1 MHRPQKPASI
11 LVDSDIEH
19 KRRIETQRS
28 LPNSAK
34 MSSAQIPRNIGFSQF
49 LLSLKLQQLIILVV
63 GLGAMGF
70 WVGFDR
76 PYDGRGEVADV
87 IPDG

>member
-49 LLSLKLQQLIILVV
+49 LLSLKL